1 MSRSFRIKIQEDPDV
16 LVARAEKVA
25 RQAGAE
31 FKGDAHSGSFAGSG
45 VEGQY
50 AVEEDSITVTITRKP
65 MIAPWSLVED
75 KVKGFFA

>member
-1 MSRSFRIKIQEDPDV
+1 MSRSFRIKIQEDPDA
-16 LVARAEKVA
+16 LVARAEKAA
-25 RQAGAE
+25 RKAGAE
-31 FKGDAHSGSFAGSG
+31 FEGDAHSGSFAGSG

-50 AVEEDSITVTITRKP
+50 EVEEGSIVVTITRKP

>member
-1 MSRSFRIKIQEDPDV
+1 MSRSFSIKIQEDPGA
-16 LVARAEKVA
+16 LVARAEKLA
-25 RQAGAE
+25 RKAGAE

-50 AVEEDSITVTITRKP
+50 AVEEDIITVTITRKP
-65 MIAPWSLVED
+65 MIAPWSLVEN